1 MQPYLLLDA
10 GWTVLFPDYRIIRQ
24 IIQQNGYDI
33 PEERLER
40 LMAEFIRDYDERLK
54 NNEQADFDL
63 FEWILARAGVDRQH
77 IPSIVG
83 QLLARDAEASL
94 WTYTYPWVREA
105 LDRLARQGYRM
116 SVISNADGHVA
127 QELGYVGL
135 ARYFEEIFDSHIVGY
150 AKPDPRLF
158 EHALT
163 KLQLSPEE
171 CLYVG
176 DVYYVDVLGANQVG
190 IAAVHLD
197 RYGLYT
203 GWPGYH
209 IPTIAALPDFLA
221 QGLDLRDEGFFPLRT
236 EQTEAVDALNQR

>member
-10 GWTVLFPDYRIIRQ
+10 GWTVLFPDYRAIRQ
-24 IIQQNGYDI
+24 IVQQNGYDI

-54 NNEQADFDL
+54 NTGQADFDL
-63 FEWILARAGVDRQH
+63 FEWVLAHAGVGEQS
-77 IPSIVG
+77 IPTIVN

-94 WTYTYPWVREA
+94 WTYTYPWVHEA
-105 LDRLARQGYRM
+105 LERLARKGYRM

-127 QELGYVGL
+127 QELDYVGL

-171 CLYVG
+171 CLFVG
-176 DVYYVDVLGANQVG
+176 DVWYVDVLGANQVG
-190 IAAVHLD
+190 IAALHLD
-197 RYGLYT
+197 PYGLYD
-203 GWPGYH
+203 GWPGYR

-221 QGLDLRDEGFFPLRT
+221 RDPDLRDEGFFPLRA
-236 EQTEAVDALNQR
+236 EKVGAVS

>member
-24 IIQQNGYDI
+24 VIQQNGYDI

-54 NNEQADFDL
+54 NNSQADFDL
-63 FEWILARAGVDRQH
+63 FEWILTRAGVDRQV
-77 IPSIVG
+77 IPAVIS
-83 QLLARDAEASL
+83 QLLARDAEKSL
-94 WTYTYPWVREA
+94 WTYTYPWVHEA
-105 LDRLARQGYRM
+105 LARLARQGYRM

-127 QELGYVGL
+127 QELDCVGL
-135 ARYFEEIFDSHIVGY
+135 APYFEEIFDSHLVGY

-163 KLQLSPEE
+163 KLGLHPEE
-171 CLYVG
+171 CLFVG

-190 IAAVHLD
+190 MAALHLD
-197 RYGLYT
+197 RYGLYE
-203 GWPGYH
+203 GWPGYR

-221 QGLDLRDEGFFPLRT
+221 QNPDLRDEGFFPLRREKAET
-236 EQTEAVDALNQR
+236 VGLSG